1 MDNDLFN
8 LDELNE
14 FLDNLR
20 YRDPYRKE
28 IGDRVSVLD
37 FSSCTHMNGRPLDY
51 EFDEQMS
58 FNYVTE
64 FIVIETGCDYSYDA
78 YFTKY
83 KQNLIIFNPL
93 TNMRYRINSGHVQL
107 K

>member
-1 MDNDLFN
+1 MDNNLFN

-14 FLDNLR
+14 LLDNLKH
-20 YRDPYRKE
+20 RDPVRKE
-28 IGDRVSVLD
+28 LGDRVNILD

-58 FNYVTE
+58 FNFVTE
-64 FIVIETGCDYSYDA
+64 FIVIETGCQYIYDA

-83 KQNLIIFNPL
+83 KQNLIIFCPA
-93 TNMRYRINSGHVQL
+93 TNMKYRINSGHVQVR
-107 K
+107 